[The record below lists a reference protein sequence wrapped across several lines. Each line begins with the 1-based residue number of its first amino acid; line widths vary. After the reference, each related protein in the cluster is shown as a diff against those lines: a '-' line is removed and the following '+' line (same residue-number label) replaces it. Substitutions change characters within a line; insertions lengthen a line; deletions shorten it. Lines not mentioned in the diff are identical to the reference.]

1 MKVSVLI
8 NNFNYAKYI
17 DQCICSVLN
26 QSHQD
31 FEIIFVDDGSTDDSL
46 EVVSAI
52 KDGRINVVKK
62 NNGGQLSAFNAAV
75 SKASGS
81 VLFFLDSDD
90 MYDPHYL
97 EEAIN
102 FYKLKLDCDFL
113 YVGKRFFG
121 AKEGVFSSGET
132 RTDGYTYYSSLYR
145 RKWCGSVTSAVSVK
159 RDVLLKLFP
168 LESIESDW
176 VTRADDCLVWGS
188 SLIGAKKYY
197 LDKPL
202 VMYRVH
208 ESNNFHGKKF
218 DASYCWKREISISKF
233 FNLVASKSGFG
244 ETSNLFLMEF
254 FSKEKTVNRFFYYFY
269 ILIKARLPVLS
280 KVGILLRMIL
290 KKNMSFTK
298 C

>member
-1 MKVSVLI
+1 MKASVLI

-17 DQCICSVLN
+17 KQCVQSVLN
-26 QSHQD
+26 QSYQD

-46 EVVSAI
+46 EVVSEI
-52 KDGRINVVKK
+52 KDVRINILKK

-75 SKASGS
+75 IKATGS

-90 MYDPHYL
+90 MYDSHYL

-102 FYKLKLDCDFL
+102 FYKSNLDCDFL

-132 RTDGYTYYSSLYR
+132 RTDGYTYYSSLYK
-145 RKWCGSVTSAVSVK
+145 RKWYGSVTSAVSVK

-208 ESNNFHGKKF
+208 DSNNFHGKKF
-218 DASYCWKREISISKF
+218 DASYCWKREISIARF
-233 FNLVASKSGFG
+233 FNLVAYKSGFG
-244 ETSNLFLMEF
+244 ETPSLFLMEF
-254 FSKEKTVNRFFYYFY
+254 FSKEKTANRFFYYFY
-269 ILIKARLPVLS
+269 ILIKARLPVGS
-280 KVGILLRMIL
+280 KLAILLKMIL
-290 KKNMSFTK
+290 KKNMSFTN